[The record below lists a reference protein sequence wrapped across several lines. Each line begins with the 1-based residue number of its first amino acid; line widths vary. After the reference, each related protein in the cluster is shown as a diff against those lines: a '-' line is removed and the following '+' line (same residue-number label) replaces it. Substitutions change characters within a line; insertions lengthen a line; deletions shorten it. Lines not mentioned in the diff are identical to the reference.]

1 MQDFLGWEACNDSNY
16 LPPRHRTLPILASV
30 TPIAN
35 YPSKLRI
42 FLTNASRYWQVRC
55 YLKGKTYTQ
64 SLKTTSK
71 QAAISQAKQFFH
83 IKTAELY
90 ADKIVARSDRK
101 IKFADLIPAVV
112 VGLQARV
119 KRGEFAAA
127 NIPIFLNRMHNSILP
142 YFGTMTMEQITY
154 RHLNDFMEQM
164 SNRDLSATTVHQHMV
179 AIRKVF
185 AHAHGNNIIKST
197 PKFPVIK
204 VADKPRGSFSIT
216 EYRDL
221 VRLARQRVGERVPD
235 EFSKKYR
242 SSNDILEKYG
252 RINADLHW
260 LIRFMVNGFMR
271 PSDIKFIKHKHVT
284 VVRGKHIYLRLNL
297 PETKKHDKPIV
308 TLQPA
313 VFVYERLL
321 AQQIADGYGRPD
333 DYLFLPSLDNR
344 KWLLIAYGWQFMYIQ
359 SLAGIAA
366 NVANGQTRTIYS
378 LRHTAMT
385 FRLLYGGKI
394 DLLTLAKNARTSVEM
409 IERFYASNLN
419 AEMNIDLLQGRRT

>member
-1 MQDFLGWEACNDSNY
+1 MQDFLGLKACNDSNY

-90 ADKIVARSDRK
+90 ADKIVVRSDRK

-221 VRLARQRVGERVPD
+221 VRLARQRVGERVPV

-242 SSNDILEKYG
+242 SSNDILENYG